1 MVLLLVGL
9 AGTAAAGEPE
19 RFEFVRVRMGAP
31 FRITVYAEDERAAN
45 TAADAAYARIKVLN
59 DVFSDYDP
67 RSETRRLT
75 KDIVPDQP
83 RPVSRDLLHLL
94 ERSQAYSEMSGGAF
108 DVTVGPAVKLW
119 RLAKRKKV
127 KPTAAEIEQARS
139 VIGYRNI
146 RLDDSN
152 STAAFEKAGIQLDF
166 GGIAAGYACDEA
178 LRIFKERGLPRML
191 VEASGDIACGDPP
204 PGKEGWTIGIG
215 SLTRPDAEPERFL
228 RVSNCGVTTSGDV
241 YQYVEFDGVR
251 YSHIVDPKTGLGLTT
266 RSSATVIASDC
277 TAADAL
283 ATAASVLGPEEG
295 LQLIEGVE
303 GAEMLMVC
311 ALREDAP
318 RETVSKGFGRLIM
331 EAGEPSARQAD
342 DRSE

>member
-1 MVLLLVGL
+1 MALLLAGL
-9 AGTAAAGEPE
+9 SGSAAAGEPE

-31 FRITVYAEDERAAN
+31 FRITVYAEEEAVAN
-45 TAADAAYARIKVLN
+45 SAADAAYARIKVLN

-75 KDIVPDQP
+75 EKIVPGEP
-83 RPVSRDLLHLL
+83 RTVSRDLLYLL
-94 ERSQAYSEMSGGAF
+94 KRSQAYSEKSGGAF

-127 KPTAAEIEQARS
+127 KPTEAEVEEARS
-139 VIGYRNI
+139 VIGYRNV
-146 RLDDSN
+146 RLDHET
-152 STAAFEKAGIQLDF
+152 STVAFAKAGVQLDF

-178 LRIFKERGLPRML
+178 LRIFKERGLPRTM

-204 PGKEGWTIGIG
+204 PAKDGWTIGVG
-215 SLTRPDAEPERFL
+215 SLTKPDADPERFV
-228 RVSNCGVTTSGDV
+228 RVANCGVTTSGDV

-266 RSSATVIASDC
+266 RSSATVIAPDC

-283 ATAASVLGPEEG
+283 ATAASVLGPDEG
-295 LQLIEGVE
+295 RKLIESVQ
-303 GAEMLMVC
+303 GAEMVMVY
-311 ALREDAP
+311 AHPGNAP
-318 RETVSKGFGRLIM
+318 RETISKGFARLIM
-331 EAGEPSARQAD
+331 ESGEPSAPQAD
-342 DRSE
+342 DRR

>member
-1 MVLLLVGL
+1 MALLLAAL
-9 AGTAAAGEPE
+9 SGTAAAGEPE

-31 FRITVYAEDERAAN
+31 FRITVYAEDEAAAN
-45 TAADAAYARIKVLN
+45 SAADAAYARIKVLN

-75 KDIVPDQP
+75 EAIIPGEPQ
-83 RPVSRDLLHLL
+83 PVSRDLLHLL

-119 RLAKRKKV
+119 RLVKRKKI
-127 KPTAAEIEQARS
+127 KPTASEIEQARS

-152 STAAFEKAGIQLDF
+152 STVAFEKAGIQLDF

-215 SLTRPDAEPERFL
+215 SLTKPDAEPERFL
-228 RVSNCGVTTSGDV
+228 SVSNGGVTTSGDV
-241 YQYVEFDGVR
+241 YQFVEFDGVR

-266 RSSATVIASDC
+266 RSSATVVARDC

-283 ATAASVLGPEEG
+283 ATAASVLGPEDG
-295 LQLIEGVE
+295 LKLIETVE
-303 GAEMLMVC
+303 GAEMLMV
-311 ALREDAP
+311 
-318 RETVSKGFGRLIM
+318 S
-331 EAGEPSARQAD
+331 AGEDGQTREVATKNFGEYVAQP
-342 DRSE
+342 